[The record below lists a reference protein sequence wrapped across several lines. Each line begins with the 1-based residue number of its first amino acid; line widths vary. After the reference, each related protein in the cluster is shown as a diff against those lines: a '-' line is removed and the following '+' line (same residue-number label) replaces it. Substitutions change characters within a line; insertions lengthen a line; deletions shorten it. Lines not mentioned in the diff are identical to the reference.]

1 MSGLTGFRVMLW
13 LLKYSD
19 EEEENED
26 DDDNEEEEEVEED
39 DEEEELKDEDEE
51 EDEEDHEIS
60 LNTKSDVTFTAAGV
74 LKLANGKRWLRK
86 PLAVAAWAIS
96 YTITSGNNGSVM
108 QISATGVITL
118 AAGKSLDFETTLSYT
133 LVITVT
139 GASGSPDVATLTV
152 NIKNVLEFGKTLYDV
167 CMVDGSTAD
176 TTVGT
181 YTMKDNTGGATVT
194 YAITS
199 GELKVSTG
207 KTLAQKTTEKYT
219 VVLAATES
227 GSTAFADPGS
237 NTVSVDVGTC
247 GCSAVAATLGLT
259 LLAVVLAVSA

>member
-1 MSGLTGFRVMLW
+1 ML
-13 LLKYSD
+13 
-19 EEEENED
+19 
-26 DDDNEEEEEVEED
+26 V
-39 DEEEELKDEDEE
+39 
-51 EDEEDHEIS
+51 
-60 LNTKSDVTFTAAGV
+60 AGV
-74 LKLANGKRWLRK
+74 RRIGHGLDGSAVNVNKR
-86 PLAVAAWAIS
+86 PSAVAAWAIS

-176 TTVGT
+176 TTMGT
-181 YTMKDNTGGATVT
+181 YTVKDNTVGATVT

-199 GELKVSTG
+199 VNKNSDFTFTAAGELTVSTG

-219 VVLAATES
+219 VVLEATES
-227 GSTAFADPGS
+227 GSPAFADPGS
-237 NTVSVDVGTC
+237 NTVSITVGPC

-259 LLAVVLAVSA
+259 LLPVVVAVSA